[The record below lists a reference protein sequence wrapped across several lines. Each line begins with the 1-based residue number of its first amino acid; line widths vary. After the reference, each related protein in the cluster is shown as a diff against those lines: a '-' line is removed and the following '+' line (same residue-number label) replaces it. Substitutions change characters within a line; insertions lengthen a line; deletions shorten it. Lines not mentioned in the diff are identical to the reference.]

1 MSRFLMVDVGAG
13 TMDILYYDDKS
24 DLCYKAVVKSPILYI
39 AEQAANLPGNLLLTG
54 NEMGGGAL
62 SSVLNKRAQD
72 SEVLM
77 TKSAAATIHHD
88 PDRVTRL
95 GIRIVDDEEGETL
108 LQSNKYSAL
117 RLTDIDPERLRR
129 IVEGF
134 GVPFTFDLVGI
145 CVQDHGVAPAGVSHL
160 DYRHNIFRA
169 ALDVNPYPQAT
180 LYEKTEVPA
189 QLNRLRSVAA
199 NCNLLPTREAYVMD
213 SGMAAI
219 LGASLDLH
227 ALGKQKVM
235 VLDIATSHTVGAAL
249 DGGELAGFFEY
260 HTRDITRERIEQLLA
275 DLADGKLRHEQILA
289 EGGHGAYMRKAIG
302 FQNYEV
308 IVATGPKRKLIKNS
322 PLPIAFGA
330 PFGDNMMTGTTGLLE
345 AIRRRKGMEPML
357 YL

>member
-13 TMDILYYDDKS
+13 TMDILYYDDKT
-24 DLCYKAVVKSPILYI
+24 DLCYKAVVKSPILFI
-39 AEQAANLPGNLLLTG
+39 AEQAASLPGNLLLTG

-62 SSVLNKRAQD
+62 SSVLNRRAQV

-95 GIRIVDDEEGETL
+95 GIRIVADEEGDAL

-134 GVPFTFDLVGI
+134 GVPFTFDVVGI

-169 ALDVNPYPQAT
+169 ALDVNPHPQAT
-180 LYEKTEVPA
+180 LYEKTEVPV

-199 NCNLLPTREAYVMD
+199 NCNLLPTQEAYVMD

-219 LGASLDLH
+219 LGASLDLQ
-227 ALGKQKVM
+227 AWGKQKVM

-275 DLADGKLRHEQILA
+275 DLADGKLRHEQILS

-308 IVATGPKRKLIKNS
+308 IVATGPKRKLINNS
-322 PLPIAFGA
+322 PLPIVFGA

-345 AIRRRKGMEPML
+345 AIRRRKGMEPMV